1 MEHGM
6 EGIEMGSL
14 KGRYAVV
21 TGGCRGIGA
30 AIVKRFIEDG
40 AAGVAILEYN
50 FELAK
55 KTASLIDPS
64 GDKVIAINC
73 DVSSE
78 EQVAAAIKTTL
89 EKFGTIDI
97 LVNNAGITKD
107 AMFHKMTDDA
117 WKDVISVNLFGTY
130 HTCKYVV
137 PVMREKCYG
146 RIVNIASV
154 SAFGNVGQANYA
166 ASKGAIISF
175 TKTLAREGGPKN
187 ITANCIAP
195 GYINTDMYKA
205 VPQEII
211 AEHLKLIPLKRL
223 GEPEEIAS
231 AASFLASDDASFI
244 SSQCLIVSGG
254 SM

>member
-1 MEHGM
+1 MGDLHG
-6 EGIEMGSL
+6 
-14 KGRYAVV
+14 KFAVV
-21 TGGCRGIGA
+21 TGGSQGIGA
-30 AIVKRFIEDG
+30 AIVKRFVEDG
-40 AAGVAILEYN
+40 AAGVAILDYN

-55 KTASLIDPS
+55 KTASRIDPA
-64 GDKVIAINC
+64 GDKVLAISC
-73 DVSSE
+73 DVSDE
-78 EQVAAAIKTTL
+78 GQVASAIKTAM
-89 EKFGTIDI
+89 EAFKTIDI

-117 WKDVISVNLFGTY
+117 WKAVINVNLYGTY

-137 PVMREKCYG
+137 PIMRAKGYG
-146 RIVNIASV
+146 RIVNISSV

-166 ASKGAIISF
+166 ASKGAIIGF
-175 TKTLAREGGPKN
+175 TKTLAKEGGPKN

-195 GYINTDMYKA
+195 GYINTEMYKA
-205 VPQEII
+205 VPDEII

-231 AASFLASDDASFI
+231 AASFLASDDASFV
-244 SSQCLIVSGG
+244 SSQCLVVSGG